1 MATRDAEPVFVDTNV
16 LVYAHVAEAPWHQ
29 EAQAAIVEHETAGA
43 PLWVSRQVL
52 REYLVSLTR
61 PQQFPIPP
69 ALETV
74 VAQVRQFQ
82 QRFHVAN
89 EGPEV
94 TTRLLALLLEVPTR
108 GRRIHDANIVA
119 TMLVYGVR
127 RLLTNNTD
135 DFSPFAGLID
145 VLPLLPPPA
154 PAPPSSA
161 GLAP

>member
-1 MATRDAEPVFVDTNV
+1 MTTMDAEPVFIDTNV
-16 LVYAHVAEAPWHQ
+16 LVYAHVAEAPWHLQ
-29 EAQAAIVEHETAGA
+29 AQAAIAAHEAAGA
-43 PLWVSRQVL
+43 PLWVTRQIL

-69 ALETV
+69 SLDTV
-74 VAQVRQFQ
+74 VAQVQQFQ

-94 TTRLLALLLEVPTR
+94 TTRLLALLTEVPTR

-127 RLLTNNTD
+127 RVLTHNTD
-135 DFSPFAGLID
+135 DFVRFAAFIE
-145 VLPLLPPPA
+145 VIPLLPPPA
-154 PAPPSSA
+154 PEPPLSA
-161 GLAP
+161 

>member
-1 MATRDAEPVFVDTNV
+1 MATMDAEPVLVDTNM

-29 EAQAAIVEHETAGA
+29 EAQAAIADHEAAGA

-52 REYLVSLTR
+52 RAYLVSLTR

-74 VAQVRQFQ
+74 VAQVRHFQ
-82 QRFHVAN
+82 RRFRVAS

-108 GRRIHDANIVA
+108 SLRIHDANIVA

-127 RLLTNNTD
+127 RLLTNNPD
-135 DFSPFAGLID
+135 DFVRFAAFID
-145 VLPLLPPPA
+145 VLPLVPPPA
-154 PAPPSSA
+154 PAPPPS
-161 GLAP
+161 L